1 MYGVSSVASWC
12 SDALRRPRSNS
23 PAGGS
28 MYITCDWGLILGMID
43 LTKGMRCS
51 SFWGEDVNDD
61 DEGLLSV
68 VNNDDEGIKATL
80 RSG

>member
-1 MYGVSSVASWC
+1 
-12 SDALRRPRSNS
+12 
-23 PAGGS
+23 
-28 MYITCDWGLILGMID
+28 MID